1 MTRPRGYLLRMLLF
15 LIAVGAGAWLL
26 RVELIR
32 VFHNNPLLNGA
43 ILAVLVL
50 GILYIVRQVWM
61 LDPEVRWLDSFQRD
75 ELPTSDGTD
84 LRLLAPMATMLR
96 ERTDR
101 RLALSPV
108 AMRSMLEGIG
118 ARLDESR
125 ETSRYAIGLLIF
137 LGLLGTFWGLL
148 ETVSS
153 VGEAIANLQV
163 TSGDPAQMFA
173 RLKAGIEGPLKG
185 MGSAFGASLFG
196 LSGSLVLGFLELQAG
211 QANNRFFRELEDWL
225 STHTRVSSGTLSVE
239 GDATIPAYVEA
250 LLEQSAENIDKL
262 QRTLLRSEENREN
275 TAAGVTQ
282 LIERLSTL
290 SETLRQ
296 QQQLLARL
304 AENAVE
310 LRGLTTKLAEQSLAQ
325 QGTDDPTRA
334 HLRNLE
340 AYMARLLEETVRG
353 RTVLADELRGEFK
366 LLARTLASS
375 RGTAQPQPQ
384 QPLPLAP
391 PTPAPTPAPAP
402 APADAEARPS
412 TQRPL
417 TAGERYLP
425 PSRS

>member
-1 MTRPRGYLLRMLLF
+1 MTRPRLYLLRILVFLL
-15 LIAVGAGAWLL
+15 AVGAGAWLL

-32 VFHNNPLLNGA
+32 IFQHNMLLNGA
-43 ILAVLVL
+43 ILLVLVL
-50 GILYIVRQVWM
+50 GILYIARQVWM
-61 LDPEVRWLDSFQRD
+61 LGPEVRWLESIQRD
-75 ELPTSDGTD
+75 EVPATDGSD
-84 LRLLAPMATMLR
+84 LRLLAPMAAMLR
-96 ERTDR
+96 ERADK

-148 ETVSS
+148 ETISS

-163 TSGDPAQMFA
+163 SSGDAAQMFA
-173 RLKAGIEGPLKG
+173 RLKAGIEGPLRG
-185 MGSAFGASLFG
+185 MGTAFGASLFG

-225 STHTRVSSGTLSVE
+225 STHTRVSGGTLSVD
-239 GDATIPAYVEA
+239 GDGTIPAYVEA

-275 TAAGVTQ
+275 TGAAVTQ

-325 QGTDDPTRA
+325 AADDPTRA

-353 RTVLADELRGEFK
+353 RTALADELRGEFK

-375 RGTAQPQPQ
+375 RAA
-384 QPLPLAP
+384 AP
-391 PTPAPTPAPAP
+391 P
-402 APADAEARPS
+402 PAD
-412 TQRPL
+412 QRPL
-417 TAGERYLP
+417 TAGERIMP
-425 PSRS
+425 PADKA

>member
-1 MTRPRGYLLRMLLF
+1 MTRPRGYLLRILIFLL
-15 LIAVGAGAWLL
+15 AVGAGAWLL

-32 VFHNNPLLNGA
+32 IFQHNMLLNGA
-43 ILAVLVL
+43 ILLVLVL

-61 LDPEVRWLDSFQRD
+61 LGPEVRWLESIQRD
-75 ELPTSDGTD
+75 EVPATDGSD
-84 LRLLAPMATMLR
+84 LRLLAPMAAMLR
-96 ERTDR
+96 ERSDR

-118 ARLDESR
+118 TRLDESR

-163 TSGDPAQMFA
+163 SGSDPAQMFA

-225 STHTRVSSGTLSVE
+225 STHTRVSGGTLSVD

-262 QRTLLRSEENREN
+262 QRTLVRSEENREN
-275 TAAGVTQ
+275 TGAAVTQ

-325 QGTDDPTRA
+325 AADDPTRA
-334 HLRNLE
+334 HLRNVE
-340 AYMARLLEETVRG
+340 AYLARLLEETVRG
-353 RTVLADELRGEFK
+353 RTALADELRGEFK
-366 LLARTLASS
+366 LLARTLAST
-375 RGTAQPQPQ
+375 RGGAQSVLPLSN
-384 QPLPLAP
+384 PLP
-391 PTPAPTPAPAP
+391 
-402 APADAEARPS
+402 DARPD
-412 TQRPL
+412 QPRPL
-417 TAGERYLP
+417 IAGERIVP
-425 PSRS
+425 PANKA